1 VIVLAAGCSSST
13 PDGLVITSADPSTW
27 IEGRYSEGDHAVVLR
42 SRIEG
47 GAITSDIFDGRGHSV
62 TQLASATLE
71 RKSMRT
77 PDGKLAVP
85 VPALVVN
92 AVELHT
98 ALRLSEQGLRRL
110 RESIPNAATSPL
122 LARLT
127 QQTTL
132 VANALM
138 QTRLALLQE
147 WGSDARRHIQ
157 MTPDEHAKFFAILKR
172 EATAIAAKSPRTADP
187 EIAVLLGPARYAE
200 YKTRRT
206 AWLAPAATSALDV
219 VP

>member
-1 VIVLAAGCSSST
+1 MIVLALGCSSSA
-13 PDGLVITSADPSTW
+13 PDGLVITSADPNSW

-42 SRIEG
+42 SRVQG
-47 GAITSDIFDGRGHSV
+47 GAITADIFDGRGHSV
-62 TQLASATLE
+62 TQLASSTLE

-77 PDGKLAVP
+77 ADGKLAVP
-85 VPALVVN
+85 VAALVAN

-98 ALRLSEQGLRRL
+98 ALRLSEHGLRRL
-110 RESIPNAATSPL
+110 RESIPSAETSPM
-122 LARLT
+122 LARLS

-132 VANALM
+132 LGNALT

-157 MTPDEHAKFFAILKR
+157 MTPDEHAKFFDILHR
-172 EATAIAAKSPRTADP
+172 EATAIAAKSPTTADP
-187 EIAVLLGPARYAE
+187 EIAVLLGPTRYAE

-206 AWLAPAATSALDV
+206 AWLAPVADSATDV